1 MRFDPYAFK
10 FLHCHLFKL
19 IILFI
24 KANIESSAWSHQNI
38 FIYTACESLFFPISR
53 AHFFPSSSSL
63 YLAKEGIHIWD
74 VGCSIGTFM
83 IFAPSI
89 KHLWG
94 GKLWCVRELSASLEE
109 KHWWRLLS
117 LVRSNMAQKTSA
129 LAQHFSNRWHI
140 WLWSRKGRWQG

>member
-74 VGCSIGTFM
+74 VGCSIYVYDFCTFHKTFM
-83 IFAPSI
+83 GWEIV
-89 KHLWG
+89 
-94 GKLWCVRELSASLEE
+94 VRELSASLEE